1 MLTLEKLSDVLEKRV
16 VKRDVYD
23 ELVKIVNPIQTT
35 NTSNL
40 VKKAEYNTKIA
51 KIENKIFDH
60 NHDEYI
66 TTQGFN
72 ELTTEYFTAR
82 LAKAKFETKAD
93 IADFVK
99 KTNFDKKL
107 KKLIKKLLHTYRG
120 QKKLNE
126 LLVKNKITSTEG

>member
-1 MLTLEKLSDVLEKRV
+1 MLTLKKLSDVLEKRV

-23 ELVKIVNPIQTT
+23 ELVQIVNPIQTT

-66 TTQGFN
+66 TTQEFN
-72 ELTTEYFTAR
+72 ELTTENFTAR
-82 LAKAKFETKAD
+82 LAQAKFETKAD

-107 KKLIKKLLHTYRG
+107 KKINK
-120 QKKLNE
+120 
-126 LLVKNKITSTEG
+126 KITSYI